1 MNIVVTGASRGIGF
15 ELAKQFASN
24 GNHNIFAISRNT
36 ERLNELKTVCIRE
49 NVEAHL
55 YPIPFDLT
63 SNNHFEG
70 SIYKKIFELAPTID
84 ILINNAGYLVNS
96 KLDELS
102 DEDLNQMIQVNFTAP
117 AKLIKTLIP
126 IMKSGTHVVNI
137 GSMGGFQGSVKF
149 PGLSAYSATKA
160 ALASLTECLAEEYK
174 ESGISF
180 NCLTLGAVNTEM
192 LSQAF
197 PEMSAPLNSDE
208 MASFIVDFALNGNKY
223 YNGKIIPVSTST
235 P

>member
-1 MNIVVTGASRGIGF
+1 MNIVITGSSRGIGF
-15 ELAKQFASN
+15 ELAKQFARN
-24 GNHNIFAISRNT
+24 GNHNIFAISRNP
-36 ERLNELKTVCIRE
+36 ERLNELKSACIRE

-63 SNNHFEG
+63 SNSDFEE
-70 SIYKKIFELAPTID
+70 SLFKKIFELAPTID
-84 ILINNAGYLVNS
+84 ILINNAGYLANS
-96 KLDELS
+96 RFDELS
-102 DEDLNQMIQVNFTAP
+102 DEDLNQMTQINFTAP
-117 AKLIKTLIP
+117 AKLIKTLLP

-149 PGLSAYSATKA
+149 SGLAGYSATKA

-192 LSQAF
+192 LAQAF
-197 PEMSAPLNSDE
+197 PEMSAPLNADE
-208 MASFIVDFALNGNKY
+208 MASFIVDFALNGNRFF
-223 YNGKIIPVSTST
+223 NGKIIPVSTST

>member
-1 MNIVVTGASRGIGF
+1 MNIVITGSSRGIGF
-15 ELAKQFASN
+15 ELAKQFARN
-24 GNHNIFAISRNT
+24 GNHNIFAISRNP
-36 ERLNELKTVCIRE
+36 ERLNELKSACIRE

-63 SNNHFEG
+63 SNSHFEE
-70 SIYKKIFELAPTID
+70 SLFKKIFELAPTID
-84 ILINNAGYLVNS
+84 ILINNAGYLANS
-96 KLDELS
+96 RFDELS
-102 DEDLNQMIQVNFTAP
+102 DEDLNQMTQVNFTAP
-117 AKLIKTLIP
+117 AKLIKTLLP

-149 PGLSAYSATKA
+149 SGLAGYSATKA

-180 NCLTLGAVNTEM
+180 NCLMLGAVNTEM
-192 LSQAF
+192 LAQAF
-197 PEMSAPLNSDE
+197 PEMSAPLNADE
-208 MASFIVDFALNGNKY
+208 MASFIVDFALNGNRFF
-223 YNGKIIPVSTST
+223 NGKIIPVSTST

>member
-15 ELAKQFASN
+15 ELAKQFAKI
-24 GNHNIFAISRNT
+24 GNHNIFAISRNS
-36 ERLNELKTVCIRE
+36 ERLNELKSACIRE

-63 SNNHFEG
+63 SDNHFEEVLL
-70 SIYKKIFELAPTID
+70 KKFTEFTPTID
-84 ILINNAGYLVNS
+84 ILINNAGYLANS
-96 KLDELS
+96 EFEKLS
-102 DEDLNQMIQVNFTAP
+102 NNDLLQMTQVNFTAP
-117 AKLIKTLIP
+117 AKLIKTLLP
-126 IMKSGTHVVNI
+126 LMKKGSHVVNI

-149 PGLSAYSATKA
+149 PGLSVYSATKA

-197 PEMSAPLNSDE
+197 PNMYAPLNADE
-208 MASFIVDFALNGNKY
+208 MASFIVDFALNGNKFF
-223 YNGKIIPVSTST
+223 NGKIIPVSTST

>member
-1 MNIVVTGASRGIGF
+1 MNIVITGSSRGIGF
-15 ELAKQFASN
+15 ELAKQFTRN

-36 ERLNELKTVCIRE
+36 ERLNELKSACIRE

-63 SNNHFEG
+63 SNSHFEE
-70 SIYKKIFELAPTID
+70 SLFKKIFELAPTID
-84 ILINNAGYLVNS
+84 ILINNAGYLANS
-96 KLDELS
+96 RFDELS
-102 DEDLNQMIQVNFTAP
+102 DEDLNQMTKVNFTAP
-117 AKLIKTLIP
+117 AKLIKTLLP

-149 PGLSAYSATKA
+149 PGLAGYSATKA

-192 LSQAF
+192 LAQAF
-197 PEMSAPLNSDE
+197 PEMSAPLNADE
-208 MASFIVDFALNGNKY
+208 MANFIVDFALNGNRFF
-223 YNGKIIPVSTST
+223 NGKIIPVSTST

>member
-1 MNIVVTGASRGIGF
+1 MNIVITGSSRGIGF
-15 ELAKQFASN
+15 ELAKQFTRN

-36 ERLNELKTVCIRE
+36 ERLNELKSACIRE

-63 SNNHFEG
+63 SNSHFEE
-70 SIYKKIFELAPTID
+70 SLFKKIFELAPTID
-84 ILINNAGYLVNS
+84 ILINNAGYLANS
-96 KLDELS
+96 RFDELS
-102 DEDLNQMIQVNFTAP
+102 DEDLNQMTQVNFTAP
-117 AKLIKTLIP
+117 AKLIKTLLP

-149 PGLSAYSATKA
+149 PGLAGYSATKA

-192 LSQAF
+192 LAQAF
-197 PEMSAPLNSDE
+197 PEMSAPLNADE
-208 MASFIVDFALNGNKY
+208 MANFIVDFALNGNRFF
-223 YNGKIIPVSTST
+223 NGKIIPVSTST